1 VAERAPPPYE
11 LRRIGVVESPLS
23 DPGSAPK
30 QAEEGGL
37 QAWLAFEPE
46 FAEALADVAPGD
58 RVIIL
63 TWLDLADRSTLSVHP
78 RDDAANPLTGV
89 FKTRSQ
95 DRPNPIGLHEAEIVA
110 VDGTRVCVDQ
120 LEAVDGTP
128 VIDLKPVLR

>member
-1 VAERAPPPYE
+1 VAERPLPPYE
-11 LRRIGVVESPLS
+11 LRRIGVVESRLS

-30 QAEEGGL
+30 QAGEGGP

-46 FAEALADVAPGD
+46 FAEALADVRPGD
-58 RVIIL
+58 RMIIL

-78 RDDAANPLTGV
+78 RDDPTNPLTGV

-110 VDGTRVCVDQ
+110 VDGIRVCVDQ